1 MEAKVLG
8 FVLTGE
14 HETRIGEGEKYYAEK
29 SDLKQTTNHVKSC
42 TYSRILNTREYVM
55 IYPPKIIH
63 IYSVAF

>member
-29 SDLKQTTNHVKSC
+29 SDLKQTTNHVKIL
-42 TYSRILNTREYVM
+42 YSRIQNAREYVM